1 MDNNVREREHRSL
14 ESGGKPDFKYHQQL
28 VFVDTQVFQPQL
40 QTVLVL
46 LAHEAANHQR
56 RRNTLGNRGR
66 KTYSSGAH
74 IQRDDEQQVEHHVDY
89 SAADEVYQRAAGV
102 PGGAEERVSEIV
114 DHHERHSAEVEP
126 QIIRSHAENALRRG
140 HQPEYLL
147 REKQSSSHQQE
158 SADNAEQHCRVD
170 CPVKL
175 GVVFRAAVARRHDV
189 RADGNTDKQVGH
201 EVDERGV
208 RTYRGK
214 RVIACKPSHDD
225 DIGRIEK
232 QLEKPRKHYRK
243 CKNYHLAQHGAAAHI
258 NVFC

>member
-46 LAHEAANHQR
+46 LAHETANHQR

-66 KTYSSGAH
+66 ETYSGGAH
-74 IQRDDEQQVEHHVDY
+74 IQRDDEQQVEQHVDY

-158 SADNAEQHCRVD
+158 SADNAEQH
-170 CPVKL
+170 
-175 GVVFRAAVARRHDV
+175 
-189 RADGNTDKQVGH
+189 
-201 EVDERGV
+201 
-208 RTYRGK
+208 
-214 RVIACKPSHDD
+214 
-225 DIGRIEK
+225 
-232 QLEKPRKHYRK
+232 
-243 CKNYHLAQHGAAAHI
+243 
-258 NVFC
+258 